1 MRKTI
6 ALMLI
11 AAMLLSMSFSAAATQ
26 TTEAG
31 TTSVKAGYIAG
42 EEGGQIISVDIEWE
56 GMEFTYNGASAAV
69 WDPKKHEYTG
79 GSEAGWAESN
89 ASISITNHSNVILH
103 AGITYSS
110 NSGYEDMSLKFTDE
124 YPYIGSAETSDS
136 TGTECEVIIQAI
148 PWGVLAPDT
157 RTGTEVGQIKVTVA
171 PVESPM
177 YVLASMEDLYGEVPV
192 KFAALP
198 RGELYFETEADKTQ
212 VDDYY
217 KAAVAEA
224 GKQDATAAQKNLA
237 LNQFLTAF
245 YNKLHLMQPQAET
258 DPKTE

>member
-1 MRKTI
+1 MRKI
-6 ALMLI
+6 IPLMLI
-11 AAMLLSMSFSAAATQ
+11 AAMLLSMSLSAAATQ
-26 TTEAG
+26 STEAG
-31 TTSVKAGYIAG
+31 TTSVKAGYVAG

-69 WDPKKHEYTG
+69 WDPEKHEYTG

-89 ASISITNHSNVILH
+89 ASISITNHSNVIIH

-110 NSGYEDMSLKFTDE
+110 NSGYEDMDMKFTDE
-124 YPYIGSAETSDS
+124 YPYIGSAETSEK

-148 PWGVLAPDT
+148 PDGELAPDT
-157 RTGTEVGQIKVTVA
+157 KTGTEVGQIKVTVA
-171 PVESPM
+171 PVDSQST
-177 YVLASMEDLYGEVPV
+177 VLVSMEGSYSDISV
-192 KFAALP
+192 KSATLP

-212 VDDYY
+212 VDNYY